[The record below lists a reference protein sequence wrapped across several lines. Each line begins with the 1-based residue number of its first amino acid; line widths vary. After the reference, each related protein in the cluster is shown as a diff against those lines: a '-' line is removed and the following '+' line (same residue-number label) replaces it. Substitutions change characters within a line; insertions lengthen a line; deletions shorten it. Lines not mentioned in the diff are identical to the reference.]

1 MEVILISASENK
13 DILQGV
19 LIQQRKVKN
28 NSLMHKE
35 IWLFL
40 QFLALIFSFIRYK
53 V

>member
-1 MEVILISASENK
+1 MEVILLSASENK

-28 NSLMHKE
+28 NLLMQKE
-35 IWLFL
+35 TWLFL
-40 QFLALIFSFIRYK
+40 QFLALIFSFIRCT